1 MSKLSKS
8 SIYAIKYLFSQGL
21 NAEQIS
27 AEINLSV
34 ESIQSVIESENLIK
48 EPPTAKDLMINQTA
62 VKRTNSV
69 AIMTKEASM
78 MNDHDRAK
86 FTSQKNSTEHIFR
99 PFSK

>member
-8 SIYAIKYLFSQGL
+8 SIYAIKYLFSQGFT
-21 NAEQIS
+21 AEQIAS
-27 AEINLSV
+27 EINLSV
-34 ESIQSVIESENLIK
+34 DNIQSVIEAENLIK
-48 EPPTAKDLMINQTA
+48 QPPTAKDLMINQTA

-69 AIMTKEASM
+69 SIMTKEASK
-78 MNDHDRAK
+78 MNDSDRTK